1 MQSLVVAV
9 VDVGAPQNIGWWRQ
23 VEGDGRGGTNLD
35 ELGLLLAED
44 LNAGRSVAL
53 GFEAPMF
60 IPRPLTAGRL
70 SRGRVGEGRWPWSG
84 GPGTSVLASG
94 IQQSTYL
101 LSTLRVNVER
111 LPQVGYDLAVLAGPY
126 PRLVVWE
133 AFVSGHAKNRLAD
146 NPHVDDARSAVA
158 EFVRRW
164 DDEAMSSDI
173 ADSRVTSIAGLA
185 LLVAGL
191 STDVGLLTQP
201 CVVVRAPDL
210 PIP

>member
-101 LSTLRVNVER
+101 LSTLRVNGLYALEWGER
-111 LPQVGYDLAVLAGPY
+111 VLIRGGVGRSGQVMPPA
-126 PRLVVWE
+126 W
-133 AFVSGHAKNRLAD
+133 SST
-146 NPHVDDARSAVA
+146 RS
-158 EFVRRW
+158 R
-164 DDEAMSSDI
+164 
-173 ADSRVTSIAGLA
+173 
-185 LLVAGL
+185 
-191 STDVGLLTQP
+191 
-201 CVVVRAPDL
+201 
-210 PIP
+210 

>member
-60 IPRPLTAGRL
+60 IPRPFTADRL

-133 AFVSGHAKNRLAD
+133 RSCPAMRRIDWRTTRTSTTLVLQSPSSFGGGTTRRCRRTSLTLELRVSPASLYWSQA
-146 NPHVDDARSAVA
+146 S
-158 EFVRRW
+158 RR
-164 DDEAMSSDI
+164 
-173 ADSRVTSIAGLA
+173 TSG
-185 LLVAGL
+185 
-191 STDVGLLTQP
+191 S
-201 CVVVRAPDL
+201 
-210 PIP
+210 